1 MITARALTKSFA
13 VRAGS
18 LGSVAAL
25 KGVDLDVRAGE
36 SLALMG
42 ASGSG
47 KSTLLHLFGALDTP
61 TSGALSV
68 DGRDLAALDDTALSR
83 FRRER
88 VGFVFQFFHLLPT
101 LNVAENVMLQARL
114 AGLAE
119 PELRSRAQ
127 ALLER
132 VGLQDRARE
141 NPDVL
146 SGGQRQRVAL
156 ARALMM
162 RPALLLADEPTGNLD
177 SATSADVLALIRE
190 LVREHGMTLVM
201 ATHAPEA
208 AAIAGRVVRLKDGRI
223 VDETSAQ
230 PAPAV

>member
-1 MITARALTKSFA
+1 MITARNLTKSFA
-13 VRAGS
+13 ARANAGE
-18 LGSVAAL
+18 VIAL
-25 KGVDLDVRAGE
+25 NGVDLDVRAGE
-36 SLALMG
+36 SVALMG

-47 KSTLLHLFGALDTP
+47 KSTLLHLLGALDTP

-68 DGRDLAALDDTALSR
+68 DGHDLAQLDDQKLSR

-101 LNVAENVMLQARL
+101 LTVLENVTLQARL
-114 AGLAE
+114 AGISE
-119 PELRSRAQ
+119 TEVRSRGE

-132 VGLQDRARE
+132 ARVCMARARE

-177 SATSADVLALIRE
+177 SATSAEVLALIRE
-190 LVREHGMTLVM
+190 LVREQKMTLVM
-201 ATHAPEA
+201 ATHAAEA
-208 AAIAGRVVRLKDGRI
+208 AAIAERVVRLKDGRI
-223 VDETSAQ
+223 FN
-230 PAPAV
+230 